1 MPAEVGL
8 RIPKVTKQTVIE
20 AYPALW
26 DQLISEWLLPQE
38 KDRFWLMYSANYLFR
53 TAGVR
58 WVMDPMTLHHR
69 LPSAPEVDISPLCN
83 LDYIV
88 LTHEHKD
95 HLDLD
100 LLFRLK
106 EYPARWVVPLH
117 LCGLLQSLGLADG
130 KTIIAETGK
139 TLDLGSLALTA
150 YDGLH
155 WEYSGDYPGGRHGVP
170 ATGYL
175 LEFNQKRW
183 LIPGDTRTYESAGL
197 PDFGRVDGLIAH
209 LWLGRGKALHNDP
222 DMLEAF
228 CRFHLDLQPGVIVIT
243 HLNEW
248 GRPSTDRWNEGHAL
262 AALDWFNKQSPK
274 LSVSYAGIGECID
287 L

>member
-1 MPAEVGL
+1 MPADAGT
-8 RIPKVTKQTVIE
+8 RIPKVTEESVI
-20 AYPALW
+20 AVYTTLW
-26 DQLISEWLLPQE
+26 DELISEWLLPQQH
-38 KDRFWLMYSANYLFR
+38 DRAWLIYSANYLFH

-58 WVMDPMTLHHR
+58 WVMDPVTLHHR
-69 LPSAPEVDISPLCN
+69 LPSAPEVDISTLCN

-106 EYPARWVVPLH
+106 DYPARWVVPLH
-117 LCGLLQSLGLADG
+117 LRGQLQSLEVPDG
-130 KTIIAETGK
+130 KMIITEPGK

-150 YDGLH
+150 FNGLH
-155 WEYSGDYPGGRHGVP
+155 WEYSSNYPDGRHGVP

-175 LEFNQKRW
+175 LEFNQRRW
-183 LIPGDTRTYESAGL
+183 LIPGDTRTYESARL
-197 PDFGRVDGLIAH
+197 PAFGKVDGLIAH
-209 LWLGRGKALHNDP
+209 LWLGRGQALHDDP
-222 DMLEAF
+222 SMLEAF
-228 CRFHLDLQPGVIVIT
+228 CQFHQALQAGRIVIT

-248 GRPSTDRWNEGHAL
+248 GRPSTDRWDERHAL
-262 AALDWFNKQSPK
+262 AALNWFKDQVPG
-274 LSVSYAGIGECID
+274 LPVSYAGIGECID